1 MSSLRRNLIGWCSLI
16 LLCGAPAAHAQ
27 FAVIDI
33 GAIVQ
38 LIQEVSIME
47 QQVET
52 AKQQLSQARSE
63 LDSMT
68 GGRGMQGLLSG
79 TTRNYLPL
87 NWAQLQGV
95 LAGATGTYSALSA
108 TMQSLVTANAVLTA
122 DQMAALSPAERAQV
136 QAARNSAALLQATAQ
151 QALANTSDRFAA
163 IQQLIDAIGSATD
176 QKGILDLQARIAAE
190 EGMLVNEH
198 TKLDV
203 LYQAAQ
209 AQEWARQQQIRE
221 QAVNDVGAFRALPP
235 LGL

>member
-1 MSSLRRNLIGWCSLI
+1 MSMHRNRLIGSFSLI
-16 LLCGAPAAHAQ
+16 LVCCAPAAQAQ
-27 FAVIDI
+27 FAVIDV
-33 GAIVQ
+33 GAIMQ
-38 LIQEVSIME
+38 LVQEVSTME

-68 GGRGMQGLLSG
+68 GGRGMQSLLSG
-79 TTRNYLPL
+79 TTRNYLPS
-87 NWAQLQGV
+87 NWAQLQSV
-95 LAGATGTYSALSA
+95 LTSATGTYGALSA
-108 TMQSLVTANAVLTA
+108 TVQNLITANSVLTA
-122 DQMAALSPAERAQV
+122 QQLAALSPAERARV

-151 QALANTSDRFAA
+151 QALANTSDRFASL
-163 IQQLIDAIGSATD
+163 QQLIDAIPSATD

-190 EGMLVNEH
+190 EGMLQNEH

-221 QAVNDVGAFRALPP
+221 QAVNDVGSFRNLPP

>member
-1 MSSLRRNLIGWCSLI
+1 MSSLRKHLMG
-16 LLCGAPAAHAQ
+16 LCALTVLCCAPAAHAQ

-38 LIQEVSIME
+38 LVQEVSTME

-52 AKQQLSQARSE
+52 AKQQLSQARTE

-68 GGRGMQGLLSG
+68 GGRGMQTLLSG
-79 TTRNYLPL
+79 TTRNYLPS

-95 LAGATGTYSALSA
+95 VAGAAGTFNALSVSV
-108 TMQSLVTANAVLTA
+108 QSLVTANSVLTA
-122 DQMAALSPAERAQV
+122 AQLAALSPAERAQV

-151 QALANTSDRFAA
+151 QALANTSARFAS
-163 IQQLIDAIGSATD
+163 IQQLIDAIPSASD

-190 EGMLVNEH
+190 EGMLQNEH

-221 QAVNDVGAFRALPP
+221 QAVTDVGSFRNLAP